1 MSQLRS
7 VMFLTGV
14 VLASAGLADQKDP
27 RLETLF
33 DQLHDTTSPIDA
45 APIEATIWA
54 IWTEH
59 ANPACSSL
67 MERGIS
73 QINSGDLNSALA
85 TYTQLIEL
93 APDFAEAWNKRAT
106 VQYLLKNYAA
116 SELDIRKT
124 LELEPFHFGALSGRG
139 LVKLGQKDYLGA
151 RNAFHAALEVYPTMA
166 GMKENVAELDEFLRR
181 NAI

>member
-7 VMFLTGV
+7 VIFLATLVLTGTAV
-14 VLASAGLADQKDP
+14 ADQKDP

-33 DQLHDTTSPIDA
+33 DQLHKATSNDEA
-45 APIEATIWA
+45 APLEATIWQ

-59 ANPACSSL
+59 ANPACSAL
-67 MERGIS
+67 MERGINE
-73 QINSGDLNSALA
+73 INGGNLNAALA

-106 VQYLLKNYAA
+106 VQYLLQNFAA

-139 LVKLGQKDYLGA
+139 LVKLGQRDFEGA
-151 RNAFHAALEVYPTMA
+151 RNAFHAALEVDPQML
-166 GMKENVAELDEFLRR
+166 GVKENIAELDAYLKRSS
-181 NAI
+181 I